1 MGVPVSKIIAMFNHK
16 GGVSKTTTTFNLGW
30 ALAQKGQR
38 VLLVDSDPQC
48 NLTGMALAFDG
59 IDDLQGFYNT
69 HPNANLYTAVQPIFS
84 GVPVQLTYAQAAA
97 TKQENLLL
105 LPGHIDL
112 GTIEGELSM
121 AHKLGAAV
129 PMFQNLPG
137 AIGHVIRA
145 TAEAYKIDIVLV
157 DMSPSIG
164 ALNQNIF
171 MHCDYFIVPTSPDY
185 FCLLAISSLA
195 TTLPRWMIQAVELRR
210 LQQTSLYKI
219 PDRNPR
225 FIGMI
230 SQKYRPRSGRPAQ
243 AFQGWI
249 DAILDAVNGVL
260 MPALSQAGMTLDHE
274 RMRAAIP
281 NPPHVELSQIPDFN
295 SLIAKSQECST
306 AVFALTDFQLNAAGA
321 VLESFVESRN
331 LFKRLFSS
339 LADKVIALTA

>member
-1 MGVPVSKIIAMFNHK
+1 MSKIIAMFNHK

-30 ALAQKGQR
+30 ALALKGKR
-38 VLLVDSDPQC
+38 VLLIDSDPQC
-48 NLTGMALAFDG
+48 NLTGMALAFAG
-59 IDDLQGFYNT
+59 VDDLQGFYSQY
-69 HPNANLYTAVQPIFS
+69 PSANLYTAIRPVFS
-84 GVPVQLTYAQAAA
+84 GVPDRLAPAQVAQ
-97 TKQENLLL
+97 TKLDNLLV

-112 GTIEGELSM
+112 GSIEGELSM
-121 AHKLGAAV
+121 AHKFRAAV

-145 TAEAYKIDIVLV
+145 TAELYKIDIVLI

-195 TTLPRWMIQAVELRR
+195 TTLPRWMVQAVDLRR
-210 LQQTSLYKI
+210 LQHGSLYKI
-219 PDRNPR
+219 PDQNPR

-243 AFQGWI
+243 AFQTWI
-249 DAILDAVNGVL
+249 DLIINAVNDVL
-260 MPALSQAGMTLDHE
+260 VPSLTHAGMTMDPE
-274 RMRAAIP
+274 RMRLGIP
-281 NPPHVELSQIPDFN
+281 VPPHVELAQIPDFN

-306 AVFALTDFQLNAAGA
+306 AVFALTNEQLNAAGA
-321 VLESFVESRN
+321 VLESYVESRN
-331 LFKRLFSS
+331 LFQRLFSS
-339 LADKVIALTA
+339 LADKVITLIA

>member
-1 MGVPVSKIIAMFNHK
+1 MGMPVSKIIARFNHK

-30 ALAQKGQR
+30 ALALKGQR

-48 NLTGMALAFDG
+48 NLTGMALAFAG
-59 IDDLQGFYNT
+59 TDDLQGFYNQYPT
-69 HPNANLYTAVQPIFS
+69 ANLYAAVRPLFS
-84 GVPVQLTYAQAAA
+84 GVPDRLTFAQAAP
-97 TKQENLLL
+97 TKLDNLLL

-112 GTIEGELSM
+112 GSIEGELSM

-129 PMFQNLPG
+129 PMFQNLPC

-145 TAEAYKIDIVLV
+145 TAEEYKVDIVLV

-195 TTLPRWMIQAVELRR
+195 TTLPRWMVQAAELRR
-210 LQQTSLYKI
+210 LQQSSLYKI

-243 AFQGWI
+243 AFQQWI
-249 DAILDAVNGVL
+249 DAILNAVNDVL
-260 MPALSQAGMTLDHE
+260 MPALTLAGMTLDRKH
-274 RMRAAIP
+274 MRAAIP
-281 NPPHVELSQIPDFN
+281 NEPHVELSQIPDFN

-306 AVFALTDFQLNAAGA
+306 AVFALTDAQLNAAGA
-321 VLESFVESRN
+321 VLVSFIESRN
-331 LFKRLFSS
+331 LFERLFSS